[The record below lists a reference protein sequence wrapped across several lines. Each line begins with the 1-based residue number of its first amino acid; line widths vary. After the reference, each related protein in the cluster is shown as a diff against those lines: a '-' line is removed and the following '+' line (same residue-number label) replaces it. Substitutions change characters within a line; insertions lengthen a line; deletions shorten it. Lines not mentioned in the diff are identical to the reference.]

1 MWKDSKH
8 LVVDQDLTLKEDE
21 DTIWEVRIIAASG
34 AQLAATNQLLW
45 NGTGQA
51 VAAPV
56 SDN

>member
-45 NGTGQA
+45 HGTGQA